1 MVSNRGGRK
10 NVYIAIHWIVRP
22 ADTCCMILGANGQD
36 AVAFT
41 CPAPAGGKLTFQ
53 FRLWANAE
61 EPGVL
66 DKVRRPLIY
75 THIYI
80 STLVGIPNYD

>member
-1 MVSNRGGRK
+1 MASNLGERK
-10 NVYIAIHWIVRP
+10 NVYIAIHWIVRS
-22 ADTCCMILGANGQD
+22 ADTCCMILGAHGQD

-75 THIYI
+75 THTHIY
-80 STLVGIPNYD
+80 LL